1 MGKFLNNY
9 IDIKCNKIIT
19 VTFILQNKIT
29 KTFTKDTLKSNLFL
43 DNLYDEENVIKVKE
57 NALKHSEGFK
67 YCRYINYY
75 IVLMNTIIKSA
86 NGFYKDIWDNLIKK
100 VEQKWEQFPEVN
112 YKDELS
118 DDDITIPR
126 DMESLIMTISLEKI
140 SPNKIQKA

>member
-1 MGKFLNNY
+1 MIYKKFNE
-9 IDIKCNKIIT
+9 
-19 VTFILQNKIT
+19 
-29 KTFTKDTLKSNLFL
+29 
-43 DNLYDEENVIKVKE
+43 LYQVKE

-112 YKDELS
+112 YKGKCTRETDL
-118 DDDITIPR
+118 D
-126 DMESLIMTISLEKI
+126 
-140 SPNKIQKA
+140 